1 MWGKVRNIEIK
12 NCSMRLE
19 GVKAKY
25 SVMNYILSLDA
36 RGLPH
41 VGVMLT
47 TPPPPPPGGVGG
59 VMGGMDVTPYGCLQ
73 RTNGGA
79 VSG

>member
-1 MWGKVRNIEIK
+1 MPRRGKGQVFCHEI
-12 NCSMRLE
+12 
-19 GVKAKY
+19 
-25 SVMNYILSLDA
+25 YILSLDA
-36 RGLPH
+36 RAATCGCGFL
-41 VGVMLT
+41 LT
-47 TPPPPPPGGVGG
+47 TPSPPGGVGG